1 MQNHVTTTDLY
12 ESAYYLIKGAELVEI
27 ESRTVNGRISC
38 ELTFAKPN
46 IIQLQIDYYQGKA
59 EANLIEL
66 RRVFGQLHA
75 WVHTA
80 KKKFKNKL
88 KTQEEYAQEQGGA

>member
-27 ESRTVNGRISC
+27 ESKTVNGKISC

-59 EANLIEL
+59 EAKLIEL

-88 KTQEEYAQEQGGA
+88 RQEELASEQGGT

>member
-27 ESRTVNGRISC
+27 ESKTVNGKISC
-38 ELTFAKPN
+38 ELTFTKLN

-66 RRVFGQLHA
+66 RRIFGQLHA

-88 KTQEEYAQEQGGA
+88 RQEEYAQEQGGA

>member
-27 ESRTVNGRISC
+27 ESKTVNGKISC
-38 ELTFAKPN
+38 ELTFNKPN

-75 WVHTA
+75 WVHSA

-88 KTQEEYAQEQGGA
+88 RQEELTAEQGGA